1 MQGYDVNRASKRKPL
16 RIWVILSPAVVS
28 GAQFGRQRQKL
39 SKELYSAGWRLS
51 RLFRGWEAGTPTG
64 LLVRGVEGRLSAS
77 PLHCILKTH
86 Q

>member
-39 SKELYSAGWRLS
+39 SKELYNAGWRLS
-51 RLFRGWEAGTPTG
+51 RLFRVWEPGTPTG
-64 LLVRGVEGRLSAS
+64 APGKRCGGVS
-77 PLHCILKTH
+77 PRRPFIVFWRPTS
-86 Q
+86 